1 MGIFMGPLKLYLMLF
16 FYSEIMFLVYCKSE
30 LNHIIL
36 CVFKGVSG
44 TLPCLHSFLS
54 LITRMIFRAVMKAP
68 SFTYK
73 VVIYLCLFSLLGR
86 HNTWV
91 CSGAINCSR
100 KWLKLI
106 WTKMALIIGSN
117 NVTINSWD
125 ELFNT
130 SWLSLQR
137 VHVSLF
143 DLGSY
148 HVHMLW
154 IRFF

>member
-1 MGIFMGPLKLYLMLF
+1 
-16 FYSEIMFLVYCKSE
+16 
-30 LNHIIL
+30 
-36 CVFKGVSG
+36 
-44 TLPCLHSFLS
+44 
-54 LITRMIFRAVMKAP
+54 
-68 SFTYK
+68 
-73 VVIYLCLFSLLGR
+73 
-86 HNTWV
+86 
-91 CSGAINCSR
+91 
-100 KWLKLI
+100 
-106 WTKMALIIGSN
+106 MALIIGSN

-154 IRFF
+154 IRFFLESKRALEEADTRGLTYLAWKAAFTWFSEKLLY